1 MAFNSSKI
9 TAITGTDG
17 TNGNDGAAG
26 AAAGFGTPAANAS
39 NVAVDGSGASQNA
52 TITVTPSGPD
62 TAKIFTFALGIPVG
76 STGATGVTGSID
88 LTADQTWTGSQRAT
102 IVTDNDGSFD
112 LNAGQNF
119 FCTAAAAVAIDFTN
133 ETAGQSGF
141 IKLINGSAYA
151 HTLAASSTTKVD
163 SDFLTTVGGA
173 GTFLISY
180 LCDGTNTYLSTT
192 KALA

>member
-1 MAFNSSKI
+1 MAFSTSSI
-9 TAITGTDG
+9 AAIKGDTGADGATGSQGTQGIQGPAGNDG
-17 TNGNDGAAG
+17 TNGADY
-26 AAAGFGTPAANAS
+26 
-39 NVAVDGSGASQNA
+39 
-52 TITVTPSGPD
+52 
-62 TAKIFTFALGIPVG
+62 
-76 STGATGVTGSID
+76 D

-133 ETAGQSGF
+133 EVSGQSGF
-141 IKLINGSAYA
+141 IKLINGTAYA

-163 SDFLTTVGGA
+163 ADFLTTVGGA

>member
-1 MAFNSSKI
+1 MAFSTSSI
-9 TAITGTDG
+9 AAIKGDTGVTG
-17 TNGNDGAAG
+17 ATGSQGAQGAQGAAGNDGA
-26 AAAGFGTPAANAS
+26 
-39 NVAVDGSGASQNA
+39 DY
-52 TITVTPSGPD
+52 
-62 TAKIFTFALGIPVG
+62 
-76 STGATGVTGSID
+76 D

-133 ETAGQSGF
+133 EVSGQSGF
-141 IKLINGSAYA
+141 IKLINGSAYS

>member
-1 MAFNSSKI
+1 MAFSTSSI
-9 TAITGTDG
+9 AAIKGDTGTTGTTGSQGTQGIQGPAGNDG
-17 TNGNDGAAG
+17 TNGADY
-26 AAAGFGTPAANAS
+26 
-39 NVAVDGSGASQNA
+39 
-52 TITVTPSGPD
+52 
-62 TAKIFTFALGIPVG
+62 
-76 STGATGVTGSID
+76 D

-133 ETAGQSGF
+133 EVSGQSGF

>member
-1 MAFNSSKI
+1 MFNSSKI
-9 TAITGTDG
+9 TALTGATG
-17 TNGNDGAAG
+17 ATGAAG
-26 AAAGFGTPAANAS
+26 AAGA
-39 NVAVDGSGASQNA
+39 DGSDGATGA
-52 TITVTPSGPD
+52 TGAT
-62 TAKIFTFALGIPVG
+62 G
-76 STGATGVTGSID
+76 STGAAGADGVDGDDYD
-88 LTADQTWTGSQRAT
+88 LAADQTWTGSQRAT

-112 LNAGQNF
+112 MLLGQNF

-133 ETAGQSGF
+133 EAAGQSGF
-141 IKLINGSAYA
+141 IKLINGSAYS

-163 SDFLTTVGGA
+163 ADFLTTVGGA

>member
-1 MAFNSSKI
+1 MAFSTSSI
-9 TAITGTDG
+9 AAIKGDTGAAGATGSQGTQGIQGPAGNDG
-17 TNGNDGAAG
+17 TNGADY
-26 AAAGFGTPAANAS
+26 
-39 NVAVDGSGASQNA
+39 
-52 TITVTPSGPD
+52 
-62 TAKIFTFALGIPVG
+62 
-76 STGATGVTGSID
+76 D

-141 IKLINGSAYA
+141 IKLVNGTAYA

-163 SDFLTTVGGA
+163 ADFLTTVGGA

>member
-1 MAFNSSKI
+1 MAFSTSSI
-9 TAITGTDG
+9 SALQGTNGTNGTNGSDG
-17 TNGNDGAAG
+17 TNGTNGSDGTNGRDGTNGTNGADGA
-26 AAAGFGTPAANAS
+26 
-39 NVAVDGSGASQNA
+39 DY
-52 TITVTPSGPD
+52 
-62 TAKIFTFALGIPVG
+62 
-76 STGATGVTGSID
+76 D

-141 IKLINGSAYA
+141 IKLINGSAYS

-163 SDFLTTVGGA
+163 ADFLTTVGGA